1 MPFARIP
8 APGGPTLMRI
18 RSKILRWLG
27 LGLGIVLALVLV
39 LGIWV
44 VPAVIVAEI
53 RKHHRG
59 YVTIRGWWIH
69 WSSAGVTGLTLHE
82 QESPGSPVWA
92 AAERV
97 TSDLSLGSLLRG
109 KFSPRRLLFDHPS
122 VSYRIEAEGDPLT
135 VIPLQHTGGGP
146 IPEMIARDGQL
157 TMRQADRSE
166 MLIAHLDGRMVPDP
180 DGPHF
185 EAHADDSRWGHP
197 HLTGHFSADFSSVAL
212 RLSADRL

>member
-1 MPFARIP
+1 RM
-8 APGGPTLMRI
+8 
-18 RSKILRWLG
+18 RSKVLRWLA
-27 LGLGIVLALVLV
+27 LGLVFVLTLALA

-44 VPAVIVAEI
+44 VPSVIVAQI

-69 WSSAGVTGLTLHE
+69 WSSAGVTGRPRHGRE
-82 QESPGSPVWA
+82 PPGHPVWA

-166 MLIAHLDGRMVPDP
+166 MLIAHPGGRM
-180 DGPHF
+180 GPPPGRPHL
-185 EAHADDSRWGHP
+185 EAHAGDSPPGHP
-197 HLTGHFSADFSSVAL
+197 PLTRPFHA
-212 RLSADRL
+212 